1 MHVARGIGFIMPWR
15 RGTQTDGKDMAEF
28 NNQESDA
35 QILWEDVV
43 DMLAAD
49 GLAPS
54 TLAMLQ
60 SCEALDLTDDT
71 LTISAKSGFVRRNVE
86 KNAEL
91 IKGAL
96 ARAAFQPMELAVSLN
111 RGGASIPSA
120 PSPAAQAQPAAPAQQ
135 SSPTQMPQ
143 PTTFAKATSP
153 AAPHPTVTNQ
163 TTISREDLERLLNP
177 SAEPEQNVESE
188 QDALAHRRKNP
199 LVQDIAPA
207 DSQLTFDTFVEGE
220 ENQLA
225 FQAAKAVANGS
236 NGYNPLFIYGGPGMG
251 KTHLLKAIQNY
262 LAVNDPDR
270 ICVYRNAREFVS
282 DYTDAMV
289 DTSRDV
295 KRALEQNYHDID
307 VLIIDDIQG
316 FRGAAKSINFFFD
329 TFNYL
334 TSNGKQI
341 VLAADESPA
350 ELGLEERVT
359 TRLDSGVTL
368 SIQVPNYEL
377 KLGLIK
383 AFYERMKADAI
394 ENGQHDYDGTLD
406 DASLEF
412 MAQRAGASI
421 RTIKSFCQLCL
432 LEATSR
438 QARGEEFTREDIS
451 QIATKKWGADT
462 RTFTIEQIQ
471 KFVEQRYSVSH
482 ADLISN
488 KRNKGLMEP
497 RHVAVWLARELTD
510 STLAQIGERFGGRTH
525 ATVKHS
531 IKWVEDR
538 RHEDRVVHDKIARMK
553 EDLMAGA

>member
-1 MHVARGIGFIMPWR
+1 
-15 RGTQTDGKDMAEF
+15 MAE
-28 NNQESDA
+28 NINQESDA

-43 DMLAAD
+43 NMLADD
-49 GLAPS
+49 GLPPS

-60 SCEALDLTDDT
+60 SCEALDLSEDT

-96 ARAAFQPMELAVSLN
+96 ERAAFQPMELAVSLN
-111 RGGASIPSA
+111 RSGIAVATA
-120 PSPAAQAQPAAPAQQ
+120 PAQPVVAQQVETAPTQAVPVSTTAAPAPVRTR
-135 SSPTQMPQ
+135 PTSHV
-143 PTTFAKATSP
+143 TT
-153 AAPHPTVTNQ
+153 Q
-163 TTISREDLERLLNP
+163 TTISREALDRLLNTGT
-177 SAEPEQNVESE
+177 ETQDTVEQETDP
-188 QDALAHRRKNP
+188 QARRRKNP

-262 LAVNDPDR
+262 LAINDPER
-270 ICVYRNAREFVS
+270 VCVYRNAREFVS

-394 ENGQHDYDGTLD
+394 ENGQHDYDGTLSD
-406 DASLEF
+406 DSLEF

-438 QARGEEFTREDIS
+438 QARGEELSREDIS

-462 RTFTIEQIQ
+462 RTFSIEQIQ
-471 KFVEQRYSVSH
+471 KFVEQRYAITH

-531 IKWVEDR
+531 IKWVEER
-538 RHEDRVVHDKIARMK
+538 RGEDRVIHDKIARMK